1 MIRSGFYALRSGVQ
15 LALLHKRM
23 KFDLVNY
30 WRYAGFIHQPL
41 EMIDLKVAHA
51 YALNQT
57 FFLQVDHVFPRFNV
71 VVDRRNRPVH
81 QVQIEVIKLEFFHAF
96 EQGFPGAF
104 LVIIPQ
110 LGGDE

>member
-1 MIRSGFYALRSGVQ
+1 MIKDVFAALRQRAPGFGLDFMRCVPGMQ

-23 KFDLVNY
+23 KFDLVNHR
-30 WRYAGFIHQPL
+30 RYAGFIHQPL

-51 YALNQT
+51 DALNQT

-81 QVQIEVIKLEFFHAF
+81 QV
-96 EQGFPGAF
+96 
-104 LVIIPQ
+104 
-110 LGGDE
+110 